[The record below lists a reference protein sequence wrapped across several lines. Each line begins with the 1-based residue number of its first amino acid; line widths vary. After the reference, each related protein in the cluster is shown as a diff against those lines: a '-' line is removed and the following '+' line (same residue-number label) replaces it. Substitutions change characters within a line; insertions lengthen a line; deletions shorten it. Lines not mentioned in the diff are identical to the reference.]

1 MDLEDKNMQKR
12 IMYEIQS
19 LNHKA
24 HIVSCCFPTV
34 IECTTVE
41 VNHHNFRVLYS
52 RNIETDFIK
61 ILNYTEV

>member
-1 MDLEDKNMQKR
+1 LEDKNMQKR

-34 IECTTVE
+34 IEYTTVE

>member
-1 MDLEDKNMQKR
+1 MQKR

-19 LNHKA
+19 LNHKT
-24 HIVSCCFPTV
+24 HFVSSCFPIV
-34 IECTTVE
+34 IEYTIVKI
-41 VNHHNFRVLYS
+41 NHHNFRVLYS

>member
-1 MDLEDKNMQKR
+1 MQKKL
-12 IMYEIQS
+12 MYEIQ
-19 LNHKA
+19 LMNHKT
-24 HIVSCCFPTV
+24 HFVSSCFPTV

-61 ILNYTEV
+61 ILNYVEV